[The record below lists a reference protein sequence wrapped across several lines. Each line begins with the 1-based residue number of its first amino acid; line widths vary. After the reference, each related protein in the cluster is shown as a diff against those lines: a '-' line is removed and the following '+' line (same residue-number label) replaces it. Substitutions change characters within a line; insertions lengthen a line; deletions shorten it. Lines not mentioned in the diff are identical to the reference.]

1 MPDQTTREQR
11 IAAWKR
17 SRRQAAT
24 RDQFKTLY
32 EQLEEEDAGLY
43 QVNLS
48 EDQAGNQ
55 IVQVTRIDDQEEKG
69 QSS

>member
-1 MPDQTTREQR
+1 MSDQTTREQR
-11 IAAWKR
+11 IASWKR

-43 QVNLS
+43 QVDLG
-48 EDQAGNQ
+48 EDEAGNQ
-55 IVQVTRIDDQEEKG
+55 IVRVTRTDDQEENG
-69 QSS
+69 QLS